1 MRTSRYAGDNIFCPH
16 EVVAPKEL
24 DKGSFLVKI
33 IIPAKIKSII
43 MEQLAQKG
51 ITTEYLFPQNDE
63 NEKNMRNEVLSC
75 QAHCQQF

>member
-1 MRTSRYAGDNIFCPH
+1 
-16 EVVAPKEL
+16 
-24 DKGSFLVKI
+24 
-33 IIPAKIKSII
+33 

-63 NEKNMRNEVLSC
+63 NEKNMRNEVLFC